1 MTEPSQLKQCIKQI
15 IAEVSYGSGFTM
27 NNNKIPLLQITSG
40 KLITHGIT
48 YNIAKNSSFFK
59 LKNIA
64 ILYIIYQ
71 IINSW
76 FHLQKDLLFL
86 LKSDN
91 IWLST

>member
-48 YNIAKNSSFFK
+48 YNNANKIF
-59 LKNIA
+59 
-64 ILYIIYQ
+64 IISTEKHCNLISYR
-71 IINSW
+71 IINSCV
-76 FHLQKDLLFL
+76 HLQKDLLFL